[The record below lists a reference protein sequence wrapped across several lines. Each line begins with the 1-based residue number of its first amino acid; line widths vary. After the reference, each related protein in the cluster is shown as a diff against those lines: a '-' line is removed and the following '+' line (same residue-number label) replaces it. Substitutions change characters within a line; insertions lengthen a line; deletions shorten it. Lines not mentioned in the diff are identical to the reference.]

1 MIADGKNF
9 FTKIEIMKTIKT
21 IIGTTIFFAIIA
33 LAACGNSS
41 SDMNEIAT
49 KQVNENLRVTL
60 SGADSKLKYGEQTII
75 LTFTDGAGNPV
86 DINAA
91 TLNFNMAAM
100 GSMAE
105 MNDAA
110 SLTTTGTTGQFKG
123 NLKIQMAG
131 DWTAQITYEGA
142 QTGKTTIPVKAQ

>member
-1 MIADGKNF
+1 MVTFAAACGDNSAGSGMKQIATKKVSDDLTVTISGADGK
-9 FTKIEIMKTIKT
+9 
-21 IIGTTIFFAIIA
+21 
-33 LAACGNSS
+33 
-41 SDMNEIAT
+41 
-49 KQVNENLRVTL
+49 
-60 SGADSKLKYGEQTII
+60 LKNGEQTIM
-75 LTFTDGAGNPV
+75 LAFTDGAGKPV

-91 TLNFNMAAM
+91 TLNFNMPAM

-110 SLTTTGTTGQFKG
+110 NLTTTGTPGQFKG
-123 NLKIQMAG
+123 SLNLQMAG